1 MRTGATTARPVTAR
15 IAVSILSST
24 IETLVFPVM
33 TLLRFVFRCFSHG
46 ARHYADNV
54 RDSTSD
60 IPRRTSSASRSH
72 SCTSG
77 IRSAAMTVSTPFV
90 TAHISLVSFIPIQT
104 RLPILSHD
112 LYDSAMSELQE
123 RMPYVA
129 AFPEAL
135 GTGIIVRSAQ
145 PISPVLQRDL
155 QSLIDEYDATL
166 SRFRTDSLV
175 GLMAAATCGGSF
187 DFPDWTLPLFDLYDA
202 LDAASRGAI
211 DPCVGEDLIRLG
223 YGADMTFTIEPDA
236 HEHTG
241 SIHGRPT
248 WRSDVERHGTTLV
261 TRRAVH
267 LDFGACGK
275 GYLVDLLARRLRQS
289 VGSDL
294 LIDAGGD
301 MTVSVADAAQPVTI
315 GLEDPADASNAV
327 GIAHMADGSL
337 CASAPSRRH
346 WGAAHRLHHLLNAID
361 GLPAHR
367 VAASWVAVPRST
379 TTLPDR
385 SGAPAGTAT
394 GTVADATFAT
404 FPTAIAD
411 GLATALFVTEPDRLA
426 EYVAFSC
433 ALLAPDRRVILS
445 RGFPGRFFTA

>member
-1 MRTGATTARPVTAR
+1 MQQHANRDRQYPVCYRSYFAG
-15 IAVSILSST
+15 
-24 IETLVFPVM
+24 
-33 TLLRFVFRCFSHG
+33 LLH
-46 ARHYADNV
+46 D
-54 RDSTSD
+54 DT
-60 IPRRTSSASRSH
+60 
-72 SCTSG
+72 
-77 IRSAAMTVSTPFV
+77 
-90 TAHISLVSFIPIQT
+90 T

-123 RMPYVA
+123 RMPYVV

-275 GYLVDLLARRLRQS
+275 GYLVDLLARQLRQS

-394 GTVADATFAT
+394 GTVADATFAA

-411 GLATALFVTEPDRLA
+411 GLATALFVTEPNRLA
-426 EYVAFSC
+426 EYAAFSC
-433 ALLAPDRRVILS
+433 ALLTPDRRVILS